1 MDTRAPFIAHV
12 EPAKLM
18 EPGQR
23 ALDDPARLSETTAM
37 LGPTLRQ
44 LRLNPAAVE
53 GVAVDVALVNRPF

>member
-1 MDTRAPFIAHV
+1 
-12 EPAKLM
+12 M